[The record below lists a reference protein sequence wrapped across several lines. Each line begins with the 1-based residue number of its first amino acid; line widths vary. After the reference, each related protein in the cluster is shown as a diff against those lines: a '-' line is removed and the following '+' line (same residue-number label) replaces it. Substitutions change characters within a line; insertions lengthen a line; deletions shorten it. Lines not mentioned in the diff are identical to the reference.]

1 VAERYYH
8 MVNGERVEIT
18 GDALTAKQTEWAAE
32 AAQSD
37 ARALGF
43 LRSERNNL
51 LAASDWVVVK
61 AQEDGTAVP
70 AAWVTYRQALRDI
83 TNTYSS
89 IDDVVWPEK
98 PEAN

>member
-1 VAERYYH
+1 MAEQYYH
-8 MVNGERVEIT
+8 MINGERVEIT

-37 ARALGF
+37 AQALDF
-43 LRSERNNL
+43 LRDARNSL
-51 LAASDWVVVK
+51 LAQSDWVVVK

-83 TNTYSS
+83 TDSYSNVEE
-89 IDDVVWPEK
+89 VVWPTK
-98 PEAN
+98 P